1 MTFNGFCEGL
11 YPNNQGGDTLFSLV
25 RKLNELLPEM
35 IAGIEEGGD
44 SDINNL
50 KLYYDTPSQSLQL
63 QGVEGKVISEISAA
77 PFIKD
82 GMLNAVENDETEH
95 IITLTFN
102 TDAGKQPI
110 TLNYDSLWEGME
122 TSLKGYT
129 DSQVSALSSQVVKG
143 IRLGSSTSNEP
154 ISDGVVTLPIAS
166 GSKDGVMSS
175 EMYKNLNIG
184 FVATI
189 GVQRY
194 SDNLKLN
201 YITRT
206 GIEGALGSYSVTLG
220 AATPEGSGVMSSTD
234 KTKLDSII
242 STGDGTKFLADDFTY
257 KTIQM
262 PDLSTYATKS
272 ELSGYLPL
280 SGGTMTGPLATSQIT
295 NLYSMVF
302 SPDVNPNG
310 GVSIMASNGILM
322 LNSSTTNGSGT
333 VLFASNKVQ
342 TAVVPEVI
350 SGSEFLPLY
359 YSGNFQ
365 AGVDYV
371 APSALDNYLPLSG
384 GSMTGTLHMGT
395 NAISGSKYNIIQ
407 AESNGTVNI
416 GATPVKIALCSDRVL
431 QRKTN
436 SSIYTI
442 YDSGNFIA
450 GTNYLAPGGVSIADV
465 SGLQDSLDGKV
476 GLTGDSFKNN
486 NACWGGKKTDGS
498 NVCLALVDPNNNVKI
513 GNPGCGLYLR
523 SSVSIQRE
531 VFTSETE
538 SDFYAVLDTYNFKA
552 GTNYVAPSTLNNYLP
567 LSGGAM
573 SGNITMNGTNSNIYL
588 RNSATITGYFGE
600 DALPILY
607 ADATNNKTVLGTVG
621 KPLQVRSNSPI
632 IRTNSSGTNY
642 TVYDSGNL
650 DVSSFVTTSGNENL
664 VFPQRAITVG
674 ELDAD
679 EYNYYRV
686 ARNNSYSYF
695 TNNSTATVIS
705 YETYGSGGSVDATS
719 KLEITTSDLTFN
731 DNHVLTEADTFNTIT
746 YTTSASEDNLRA
758 WNNYVNGYVTNLQ
771 ATDSA
776 VFDLTRQSSGV
787 DKVNRKFEII
797 IMGGSPRKLILI
809 TYTLAEDGSLT
820 KIQED
825 YTLTPATT

>member
-35 IAGIEEGGD
+35 IEGIEEGGGGD

-82 GMLNAVENDETEH
+82 GMLNAVENNETEH

-154 ISDGVVTLPIAS
+154 ISDGVVTLPVAS
-166 GSKDGVMSS
+166 GVGDGVMSS
-175 EMYKNLNIG
+175 EMYKNLNVG
-184 FVATI
+184 FVNII
-189 GVQRY
+189 GVQRS

-201 YITRT
+201 YNVRT
-206 GIEGALGSYSVTLG
+206 GIEGTSGSYSVTLE
-220 AATPEGSGVMSSTD
+220 AATTENAGIMSSAD
-234 KTKLDSII
+234 RTKLDSII

-280 SGGTMTGPLATSQIT
+280 SGGMMTGALRLGDQGNRIV
-295 NLYSMVF
+295 YI
-302 SPDVNPNG
+302 VNYNG
-310 GVSIMASNGILM
+310 NSLLGYNGTENIV
-322 LNSSTTNGSGT
+322 GG
-333 VLFASNKVQ
+333 
-342 TAVVPEVI
+342 
-350 SGSEFLPLY
+350 
-359 YSGNFQ
+359 
-365 AGVDYV
+365 
-371 APSALDNYLPLSG
+371 LDNSLVLLTSLSKKNGYLFRRS
-384 GSMTGTLHMGT
+384 
-395 NAISGSKYNIIQ
+395 YN
-407 AESNGTVNI
+407 VND
-416 GATPVKIALCSDRVL
+416 GVWSDD
-431 QRKTN
+431 
-436 SSIYTI
+436 YTI

-465 SGLQDSLDGKV
+465 NNLGNNWSSILTGSVQSKNFTVNGSGRSVFGPSTETFSIYAPDNAGTSGQFLKSTGSTPSWGNIAIADVSGLQDSLDGKV
-476 GLTGDSFKNN
+476 NTTGDSFKNN
-486 NACWGGKKTDGS
+486 NACWGGTRPDGTQT
-498 NVCLALVDPNNNVKI
+498 CLLYIDTNGNNKL
-513 GNPGCGLYLR
+513 GNCYGGTYLR
-523 SSVSIQRE
+523 AASPTGFFLEVGTPGTMDDSV
-531 VFTSETE
+531 
-538 SDFYAVLDTYNFKA
+538 FYQIYNEGNFKA

-567 LSGGAM
+567 LSGGTLTGTLNIATENKIQVGTISIANN
-573 SGNITMNGTNSNIYL
+573 SGSGSISIGNSGSITRSIEPDTSIEIIGSGVCIRSMNDSNGD
-588 RNSATITGYFGE
+588 TFKVT
-600 DALPILY
+600 
-607 ADATNNKTVLGTVG
+607 
-621 KPLQVRSNSPI
+621 
-632 IRTNSSGTNY
+632 SSG
-642 TVYDSGNL
+642 
-650 DVSSFVTTSGNENL
+650 
-664 VFPQRAITVG
+664 I
-674 ELDAD
+674 
-679 EYNYYRV
+679 
-686 ARNNSYSYF
+686 
-695 TNNSTATVIS
+695 I
-705 YETYGSGGSVDATS
+705 
-719 KLEITTSDLTFN
+719 FN

-771 ATDSA
+771 AVDSSA
-776 VFDLTRQSSGV
+776 FDLIRQSSGV
-787 DKVNRKFEII
+787 DKVNRKFEVI

-820 KIQED
+820 KTQEN
-825 YTLTPATT
+825 YTLTPATA

>member
-1 MTFNGFCEGL
+1 MNMTFNGFCEGL

-35 IAGIEEGGD
+35 IEGIEEGGGGD

-82 GMLNAVENDETEH
+82 GMLNAVENNETEH

-102 TDAGKQPI
+102 TDAGKAPI

-129 DSQVSALSSQVVKG
+129 DSQVATLSSQVVKG

-154 ISDGVVTLPIAS
+154 ISDGVVTLPVAS
-166 GSKDGVMSS
+166 GVGDGVMSS
-175 EMYKNLNIG
+175 EMYVYLNR
-184 FVATI
+184 T
-189 GVQRY
+189 
-194 SDNLKLN
+194 
-201 YITRT
+201 YITSIGPKRDDA
-206 GIEGALGSYSVTLG
+206 GGSISYHIGALNPTNG
-220 AATPEGSGVMSSTD
+220 AMVGNRLTIPVASSTASGIMTSTD

-280 SGGTMTGPLATSQIT
+280 SGGTMTGSVTFQDDVIFNGFTTIPSISFMESGGGYINGGESVTISTATIDGHKSVISMNPSNENRSQIVLQGEFIGMT
-295 NLYSMVF
+295 VPPVIGGL
-302 SPDVNPNG
+302 NG
-310 GVSIMASNGILM
+310 D
-322 LNSSTTNGSGT
+322 
-333 VLFASNKVQ
+333 
-342 TAVVPEVI
+342 
-350 SGSEFLPLY
+350 PLY
-359 YSGNFQ
+359 YSGNF
-365 AGVDYV
+365 
-371 APSALDNYLPLSG
+371 
-384 GSMTGTLHMGT
+384 
-395 NAISGSKYNIIQ
+395 
-407 AESNGTVNI
+407 
-416 GATPVKIALCSDRVL
+416 
-431 QRKTN
+431 
-436 SSIYTI
+436 
-442 YDSGNFIA
+442 IA
-450 GTNYLAPGGVSIADV
+450 GTDYLAPGGVSIADV

-476 GLTGDSFKNN
+476 NTTGDSYKNN
-486 NACWGGKKTDGS
+486 NACWGGTRPNGTQT
-498 NVCLALVDPNNNVKI
+498 CLLYIDTNGNNKL
-513 GNPGCGLYLR
+513 GNCYGGTYLR
-523 SSVSIQRE
+523 ASAPHTLFLEVGTPGSMDDSVFYSIYNE
-531 VFTSETE
+531 G
-538 SDFYAVLDTYNFKA
+538 NFKA

-573 SGNITMNGTNSNIYL
+573 SGNITMNGANSSIYL

-607 ADATNNKTVLGTVG
+607 PDATTNRVVLGTVG
-621 KPLQVRSNSPI
+621 KPLQVRSNNPI
-632 IRTNSSGTNY
+632 VRTNSGGTEY

-650 DVSSFVTTSGNENL
+650 DVSEWYWGTVTTDYNSTSKSGLTNYRSN
-664 VFPQRAITVG
+664 VTNNPGGSYGTVATFAD
-674 ELDAD
+674 LDAG
-679 EYNYYRV
+679 
-686 ARNNSYSYF
+686 AIG
-695 TNNSTATVIS
+695 TN
-705 YETYGSGGSVDATS
+705 
-719 KLEITTSDLTFN
+719 
-731 DNHVLTEADTFNTIT
+731 DTFGFQLGRGNDLDDTVKVRTFAGALIGSWSTIAT
-746 YTTSASEDNLRA
+746 QEWVGSNALTKADVLDTIIYTTSASEENLRA
-758 WNNYVNGYVTNLQ
+758 WNNYINGYIGNLQ
-771 ATDSA
+771 VVDNSA
-776 VFDLTRQSSGV
+776 FDLTRQTSGV

-820 KIQED
+820 KTQED

>member
-1 MTFNGFCEGL
+1 MNMTFNGFCEGL

-35 IAGIEEGGD
+35 IEGIEEGGD

-82 GMLNAVENDETEH
+82 GMLNAVENNETEH

-129 DSQVSALSSQVVKG
+129 DSQVATLSSQVVKG

-154 ISDGVVTLPIAS
+154 ISDGVVTLPVAS
-166 GSKDGVMSS
+166 GVEDGVMSS
-175 EMYKNLNIG
+175 
-184 FVATI
+184 A
-189 GVQRY
+189 
-194 SDNLKLN
+194 
-201 YITRT
+201 
-206 GIEGALGSYSVTLG
+206 
-220 AATPEGSGVMSSTD
+220 D

-242 STGDGTKFLADDFTY
+242 SSGDGTKFLADDFTY

-280 SGGTMTGPLATSQIT
+280 SGG
-295 NLYSMVF
+295 
-302 SPDVNPNG
+302 
-310 GVSIMASNGILM
+310 
-322 LNSSTTNGSGT
+322 
-333 VLFASNKVQ
+333 
-342 TAVVPEVI
+342 
-350 SGSEFLPLY
+350 
-359 YSGNFQ
+359 
-365 AGVDYV
+365 
-371 APSALDNYLPLSG
+371 
-384 GSMTGTLHMGT
+384 SMTGNLRLGDQG
-395 NAISGSKYNIIQ
+395 NRIVYIVNYNGN
-407 AESNGTVNI
+407 SLLGYNGTENVVGGLDNSLVLLTSLSKKNGYLFRRSYNVND
-416 GATPVKIALCSDRVL
+416 GVWSDD
-431 QRKTN
+431 
-436 SSIYTI
+436 YTI
-442 YDSGNFIA
+442 YDSG
-450 GTNYLAPGGVSIADV
+450 
-465 SGLQDSLDGKV
+465 
-476 GLTGDSFKNN
+476 
-486 NACWGGKKTDGS
+486 
-498 NVCLALVDPNNNVKI
+498 
-513 GNPGCGLYLR
+513 
-523 SSVSIQRE
+523 
-531 VFTSETE
+531 
-538 SDFYAVLDTYNFKA
+538 NFKA

-573 SGNITMNGTNSNIYL
+573 SGNITMNGANSNIYL

-607 ADATNNKTVLGTVG
+607 SDGTTNRVVLGTVG
-621 KPLQVRSNSPI
+621 KRLQVRSNNPI
-632 IRTNSSGTNY
+632 IRTNTNSTEY
-642 TVYDSGNL
+642 TIYDSGNL

-674 ELDAD
+674 RLDAD

-695 TNNSTATVIS
+695 TNSSTATVIN

-731 DNHVLTEADTFNTIT
+731 DNHVLTETDTFNTIT

-771 ATDSA
+771 AVDSSA
-776 VFDLTRQSSGV
+776 FGLIRQSSGV
-787 DKVNRKFEII
+787 DKVNRKFEVI

-820 KIQED
+820 KTQEN
-825 YTLTPATT
+825 YTLTPATA

>member
-35 IAGIEEGGD
+35 IEGIEEGGN

-50 KLYYDTPSQSLQL
+50 KLYYDTPSQSVQL

-82 GMLNAVENDETEH
+82 GMLNAVENNETEH

-129 DSQVSALSSQVVKG
+129 DSQVATLSSQVVKG
-143 IRLGSSTSNEP
+143 IRVSSVSTTLP
-154 ISDGVVTLPIAS
+154 IQNGVVTLPVVAS
-166 GSKDGVMSS
+166 YRNGLMSDDMFSNLNRGYVFDMEGECTSNTLTLSISLVNPMTGTVSDDQILVGRATAAHCGMMSS
-175 EMYKNLNIG
+175 
-184 FVATI
+184 
-189 GVQRY
+189 
-194 SDNLKLN
+194 SDAIKLGN
-201 YITRT
+201 
-206 GIEGALGSYSVTLG
+206 
-220 AATPEGSGVMSSTD
+220 
-234 KTKLDSII
+234 II

-280 SGGTMTGPLATSQIT
+280 SGGTMTG
-295 NLYSMVF
+295 NL
-302 SPDVNPNG
+302 
-310 GVSIMASNGILM
+310 I
-322 LNSSTTNGSGT
+322 
-333 VLFASNKVQ
+333 
-342 TAVVPEVI
+342 
-350 SGSEFLPLY
+350 
-359 YSGNFQ
+359 
-365 AGVDYV
+365 
-371 APSALDNYLPLSG
+371 
-384 GSMTGTLHMGT
+384 MGT

-407 AESNGTVNI
+407 AESNGAVNI
-416 GATPVKIALCSDRVL
+416 GATAVTIDLYSDRNL
-431 QRKTN
+431 HRKTN

-465 SGLQDSLDGKV
+465 SGLQDSLDGKAD
-476 GLTGDSFKNN
+476 LTGNSYKNN

-498 NVCLALVDPNNNVKI
+498 NVYLALVDTNNNVKI
-513 GNPGCGLYLR
+513 GSPGCGLYLR
-523 SSVSIQRE
+523 SSAGIQRE
-531 VFTSETE
+531 VFISETE
-538 SDFYAVLDTYNFKA
+538 SDFYTVLDTYNFKA

-573 SGNITMNGTNSNIYL
+573 SGNITMNGANSNIYL

-607 ADATNNKTVLGTVG
+607 PDAATNRVVLGTVG
-621 KPLQVRSNSPI
+621 KPLQVRSNNPI
-632 IRTNSSGTNY
+632 VRTNT
-642 TVYDSGNL
+642 
-650 DVSSFVTTSGNENL
+650 
-664 VFPQRAITVG
+664 
-674 ELDAD
+674 
-679 EYNYYRV
+679 
-686 ARNNSYSYF
+686 
-695 TNNSTATVIS
+695 NSTEYTIID
-705 YETYGSGGSVDATS
+705 TY
-719 KLEITTSDLTFN
+719 N
-731 DNHVLTEADTFNTIT
+731 TFNTIT
-746 YTTSASEDNLRA
+746 YTTSASEKNLRA

-776 VFDLTRQSSGV
+776 VFDLTRQTSGV

-797 IMGGSPRKLILI
+797 IVGGSPRKLNFI

-820 KIQED
+820 RAQEAF
-825 YTLTPATT
+825 TLTPATT

>member
-1 MTFNGFCEGL
+1 MNMTFNGFCEGL

-35 IAGIEEGGD
+35 IEGIEEGGD

-50 KLYYDTPSQSLQL
+50 KLYYATASQSLQL

-82 GMLNAVENDETEH
+82 GMLNAVENNETEH

-143 IRLGSSTSNEP
+143 IRLGSGTSNEP
-154 ISDGVVTLPIAS
+154 ISDGVVTLPVAS
-166 GSKDGVMSS
+166 GAGDGVMSKKLYLGLNQNYMALFGADRNTTTLTLS
-175 EMYKNLNIG
+175 VAWKNPTSGKVTNDSFYIG
-184 FVATI
+184 PASMERC
-189 GVQRY
+189 GM
-194 SDNLKLN
+194 
-201 YITRT
+201 
-206 GIEGALGSYSVTLG
+206 
-220 AATPEGSGVMSSTD
+220 MSSAD
-234 KTKLDSII
+234 KTKLDSIL

-280 SGGTMTGPLATSQIT
+280 SGGTMTGALSTPQINSLGT
-295 NLYSMVF
+295 ILF
-302 SPDVNPNG
+302 SPDVNPNAT
-310 GVSIMASNGILM
+310 VSIMAANGIM
-322 LNSSTTNGSGT
+322 VLNSSSNNNSGT
-333 VLFASNKVQ
+333 IYLASNKVQ
-342 TAVVPEVI
+342 TAVVPEI
-350 SGSEFLPLY
+350 QSGSEFLPLY
-359 YSGNFQ
+359 Y
-365 AGVDYV
+365 
-371 APSALDNYLPLSG
+371 
-384 GSMTGTLHMGT
+384 
-395 NAISGSKYNIIQ
+395 
-407 AESNGTVNI
+407 
-416 GATPVKIALCSDRVL
+416 
-431 QRKTN
+431 
-436 SSIYTI
+436 
-442 YDSGNFIA
+442 SGNFIA
-450 GTNYLAPGGVSIADV
+450 GTNYLAPGGVTIADV

-476 GLTGDSFKNN
+476 GLTGDSYKNN
-486 NACWGGKKTDGS
+486 NACWGGTRPDGTQT
-498 NVCLALVDPNNNVKI
+498 CLAFIDTNGNNKF
-513 GNPGCGLYLR
+513 GNCYGGTYVRASSINSLQLEVGAPGNMDD
-523 SSVSIQRE
+523 
-531 VFTSETE
+531 SE
-538 SDFYAVLDTYNFKA
+538 FYTIYNSGNFKA

-573 SGNITMNGTNSNIYL
+573 SGNITMNGANSNIYL

-607 ADATNNKTVLGTVG
+607 PDATTNRVVLGTVG
-621 KPLQVRSNSPI
+621 KPLQVRSNNPI
-632 IRTNSSGTNY
+632 IRTNTNSTEY
-642 TVYDSGNL
+642 TIYDSSNL

-674 ELDAD
+674 RLDAD
-679 EYNYYRV
+679 EYNYYRI

-705 YETYGSGGSVDATS
+705 YETYSSGGSVDATS

-731 DNHVLTEADTFNTIT
+731 DNHVITEADTFNTIT
-746 YTTSASEDNLRA
+746 YTTSASADNLRA

-771 ATDSA
+771 AVDSSA
-776 VFDLTRQSSGV
+776 FDLIRQSSGV
-787 DKVNRKFEII
+787 DKVNRKFEVI

-820 KIQED
+820 KTQEN
-825 YTLTPATT
+825 YTLTPATA